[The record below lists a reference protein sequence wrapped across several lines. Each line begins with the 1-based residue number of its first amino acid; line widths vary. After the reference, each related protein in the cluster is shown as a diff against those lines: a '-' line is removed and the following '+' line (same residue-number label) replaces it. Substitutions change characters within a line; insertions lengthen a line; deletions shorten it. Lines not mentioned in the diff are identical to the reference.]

1 MEAAATMAAAA
12 AMAAA
17 AMAATAM
24 AATAMAAFFGG
35 HGRAL
40 LTPTPTPT
48 PMPTPV
54 ARLFDATRADWL
66 GGRSV
71 LCLDIGREVPR
82 SVSHGSPTCEVMS
95 GS

>member
-1 MEAAATMAAAA
+1 MAAAA

-54 ARLFDATRADWL
+54 ARLFDATRANEVCV
-66 GGRSV
+66 GGTREGPAEVTSASISRSV
-71 LCLDIGREVPR
+71 ENR
-82 SVSHGSPTCEVMS
+82 S
-95 GS
+95 